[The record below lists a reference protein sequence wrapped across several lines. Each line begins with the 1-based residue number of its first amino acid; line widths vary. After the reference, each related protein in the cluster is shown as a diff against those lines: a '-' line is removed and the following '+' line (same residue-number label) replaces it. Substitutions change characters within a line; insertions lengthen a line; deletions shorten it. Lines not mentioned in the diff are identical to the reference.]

1 MFGRPFQ
8 PSLIFTSKAK
18 SYPNEAPLRF
28 VALTAKTDPGFS
40 CGQYYKN
47 ILFTN
52 DNPRVV
58 RMTIVGDAP
67 ICGDTYDHH

>member
-1 MFGRPFQ
+1 MKHLCGR
-8 PSLIFTSKAK
+8 L
-18 SYPNEAPLRF
+18 
-28 VALTAKTDPGFS
+28 VALPAKTDPGFS

-58 RMTIVGDAP
+58 RMTIVSDAP
-67 ICGDTYDHH
+67 SCGDTYDHHCDDSRDVTYVPREHL